1 MISAFAN
8 IFKIPE
14 LRQRVLF
21 TLFMVVI
28 MRIGASITVPGVNA
42 MVLREWFLNVADAK
56 SGGGVAA
63 LFNLFSGGAL
73 GNCAIFSLGIMPYI
87 SASIMLQ
94 LLGAVIP
101 KLGRLAREDGGRQK
115 IAQYTR
121 YTTILLCIIQG
132 WFLALSF
139 QTPESSMFLSGI
151 KETIQR
157 LHIPLVAHPGI
168 PFCIITVLVLTTG
181 TLFLM
186 WMGDQITERGIGN
199 GVSLIITVGI
209 LAQLPAGLVQVWRT
223 FVPTTG
229 DVSNVNP
236 MVLVVLVAFL
246 FIVIAS
252 VIAVTQATRRISI
265 QYAKRVVGRKVYG
278 GQTQYMP
285 LKVNYAGVMPIIF
298 AQAILLFPSY
308 ILSNAFGHNKYAV
321 YWATQLSTG
330 WAHYVFYALLIAGFS
345 YFWVATQF
353 QPAQI
358 ADDLKKHGG
367 FIPGVRP
374 GKPTADFLDYTM
386 SRLTLAGAFFLVI
399 IAILPQLISRGLQV
413 PYMAAQFFGGT
424 GLLIIVGTTLDTMR
438 MVETY
443 LLQRHYDG
451 FLRKGKMRGRSA
463 ARPSMGGSAVSDST
477 MVKLVAL
484 IGLLVIAGVVA
495 FLLTH
500 HPALH

>member
-21 TLFMVVI
+21 TLGMIVI
-28 MRIGASITVPGVNA
+28 MRIGAAITTPGVNA
-42 MVLREWFLNVADAK
+42 MVLRDWFLNVADAK
-56 SGGGVAA
+56 VGGGVAA

-73 GNCAIFSLGIMPYI
+73 GNCAVFSLGIMPYI

-121 YTTILLCIIQG
+121 YTTIALCIFQG
-132 WFLALSF
+132 YLLALSF
-139 QTPESSMFLSGI
+139 ESPQSNPFLPGI
-151 KETIQR
+151 TETISR
-157 LHIPLVAHPGI
+157 LGIPLVSDPGI
-168 PFCIITVLVLTTG
+168 PFRLLTVLVMTAG
-181 TLFLM
+181 TLLLM
-186 WMGDQITERGIGN
+186 WMGDQITERGVGN
-199 GVSLIITVGI
+199 GISVIITIGI
-209 LAQLPAGLVQVWRT
+209 LAQLPAGLVQAWRT
-223 FVPTTG
+223 FVPSGGAEAT
-229 DVSNVNP
+229 VSP
-236 MVLVVLVAFL
+236 VVLVILCAFL
-246 FIVIAS
+246 FLVIAA
-252 VIAVTQATRRISI
+252 VIAVTQATRRISV

-298 AQAILLFPSY
+298 AQAILLFPSQ
-308 ILSNAFGHNKYAV
+308 ILSMAFGNKPWAV
-321 YWATQLSTG
+321 ELGSLLNNG
-330 WAHYVFYALLIAGFS
+330 WLHYLLYALLIFSFS

-374 GKPTADFLDYTM
+374 GKPTADFLDHTM
-386 SRLTLAGAFFLVI
+386 GRLTFAGAVFLVV
-399 IAILPQLISRGLQV
+399 IAILPQILSRALQV

-424 GLLIIVGTTLDTMR
+424 GLLIIVGVILDTMR
-438 MVETY
+438 QVETF

-451 FLRKGKMRGRSA
+451 FLRKGKIRGRSGP
-463 ARPSMGGSAVSDST
+463 RPSLGGSEVSDST
-477 MVKLVAL
+477 LVLFYAGL
-484 IGLLVIAGVVA
+484 GLLVIAGVTIYI
-495 FLLTH
+495 TH
-500 HPALH
+500 HR

>member
-21 TLFMVVI
+21 TLGMIVI
-28 MRIGASITVPGVNA
+28 MRVGAAITTPGVNA
-42 MVLREWFLNVADAK
+42 MVLRDWFLNVADHSA
-56 SGGGVAA
+56 GGGAAA

-73 GNCAIFSLGIMPYI
+73 GNCAVFSLGIMPYI

-121 YTTILLCIIQG
+121 YTTILLCVFQG
-132 WFLALSF
+132 WLLALSF
-139 QTPESSMFLSGI
+139 ESPQSNPFLPGI
-151 KETIQR
+151 SDTIAR
-157 LHIPLVAHPGI
+157 LGIPLVADPGLS
-168 PFCIITVLVLTTG
+168 FRLLTVLIMTAG

-199 GVSLIITVGI
+199 GISVIITIGI
-209 LAQLPAGLVQVWRT
+209 LAQLPAGLVQAWRT
-223 FVPTTG
+223 FVPTNG
-229 DVSNVNP
+229 ESSNVSP
-236 MVLVVLVAFL
+236 VVLVVLCAFL

-252 VIAVTQATRRISI
+252 VISVTQATRRISV

-298 AQAILLFPSY
+298 AQAILLFPST
-308 ILSNAFGHNKYAV
+308 ILNMAFGHKP
-321 YWATQLSTG
+321 WALELANLLTNG
-330 WAHYVFYALLIAGFS
+330 WLHYVLYALLIFSFS

-358 ADDLKKHGG
+358 ADDLKKNGG

-374 GKPTADFLDYTM
+374 GKPTGDFLDYTM
-386 SRLTLAGAFFLVI
+386 GRLTFAGALFLVV
-399 IAILPQLISRGLQV
+399 IAILPQFISRCLNV
-413 PYMAAQFFGGT
+413 PYMTAQFFGGT
-424 GLLIIVGTTLDTMR
+424 GLLIIVGVTLDTMR
-438 MVETY
+438 QVETF

-451 FLRKGKMRGRSA
+451 FLRKGKLRGRSG
-463 ARPSMGGSAVSDST
+463 ARPSVNGSAVSDTS
-477 MVKLVAL
+477 LVWFFA
-484 IGLLVIAGVVA
+484 GLGVFVIAGMAIV
-495 FLLTH
+495 LTH
-500 HPALH
+500 HR

>member
-21 TLFMVVI
+21 TLGMIVI
-28 MRIGASITVPGVNA
+28 MRIGAAITTPGVNA
-42 MVLREWFLNVADAK
+42 MVLRDWFLNVADAK
-56 SGGGVAA
+56 VGGGVAA

-121 YTTILLCIIQG
+121 YTTILLCVFQG

-139 QTPESSMFLSGI
+139 ESPQSNPFLPGI
-151 KETIQR
+151 SETIAR
-157 LHIPLVAHPGI
+157 LGIPLVADPG
-168 PFCIITVLVLTTG
+168 FAFRLLTVLVMTAG

-199 GVSLIITVGI
+199 GISVIITIGI
-209 LAQLPAGLVQVWRT
+209 LAQLPAGLVQAWRT
-223 FVPTTG
+223 FVPTSGET
-229 DVSNVNP
+229 SNVSP
-236 MVLVVLVAFL
+236 VVLVILCAFL

-252 VIAVTQATRRISI
+252 VIAVTQATRRISV

-285 LKVNYAGVMPIIF
+285 LKVNYSGVMPIIF
-298 AQAILLFPSY
+298 AQAILMFPSQ
-308 ILSNAFGHNKYAV
+308 ILSMAFGHK
-321 YWATQLSTG
+321 G
-330 WAHYVFYALLIAGFS
+330 WAIELANLLTNGWLHYLLYALLIFSFS

-358 ADDLKKHGG
+358 ADDLKKNGG

-374 GKPTADFLDYTM
+374 GKPTAEFLDYTM
-386 SRLTLAGAFFLVI
+386 GRLTFAGALFLVI
-399 IAILPQLISRGLQV
+399 IAVLPQLLSRALQV

-424 GLLIIVGTTLDTMR
+424 GLLIIVGVTLDTMR
-438 MVETY
+438 QVETY

-451 FLRKGKMRGRSA
+451 FLRKGKLRGRSG
-463 ARPSMGGSAVSDST
+463 ARPSVSGSAVSDAS
-477 MVKLVAL
+477 LVWLFA
-484 IGLLVIAGVVA
+484 GLGLFVIMGVTIV
-495 FLLTH
+495 LTRH
-500 HPALH
+500 H

>member
-21 TLFMVVI
+21 TLGMIVI
-28 MRIGASITVPGVNA
+28 MRIGAAITTPGVNA
-42 MVLREWFLNVADAK
+42 MVLRDWFLNVADHS
-56 SGGGVAA
+56 SGGGAAA

-121 YTTILLCIIQG
+121 YTTILLCFFQG
-132 WFLALSF
+132 WLLALSF
-139 QTPESSMFLSGI
+139 ESPQSNPFLPGI
-151 KETIQR
+151 TDTIAR
-157 LHIPLVAHPGI
+157 LGIPLVADPGLS
-168 PFCIITVLVLTTG
+168 FRLLTVLIMTAG

-199 GVSLIITVGI
+199 GISVIITIGI
-209 LAQLPAGLVQVWRT
+209 LAQLPAGLVQAWRT

-229 DVSNVNP
+229 EATNVSP
-236 MVLVVLVAFL
+236 VVLVLLCAFL

-252 VIAVTQATRRISI
+252 VIALTQATRRISV

-298 AQAILLFPSY
+298 AQAILMFPAT
-308 ILSNAFGHNKYAV
+308 ILNMAFGHKAWAV
-321 YWATQLSTG
+321 WWANQLQGG
-330 WAHYVFYALLIAGFS
+330 WMHYTLYALLIFSFS

-358 ADDLKKHGG
+358 ADDLKKNGG

-386 SRLTLAGAFFLVI
+386 GRLTFAGALFLVI
-399 IAILPQLISRGLQV
+399 IAILPQLISRGLSV

-424 GLLIIVGTTLDTMR
+424 GLLIIVGVTLDTMR
-438 MVETY
+438 QVETF

-451 FLRKGKMRGRSA
+451 FLRKGKLRGRSG
-463 ARPSMGGSAVSDST
+463 ARSSVSGSSVSDTS
-477 MVKLVAL
+477 LVWLFAG
-484 IGLLVIAGVVA
+484 IGLFLIAG
-495 FLLTH
+495 LTIWIITH
-500 HPALH
+500 RH

>member
-21 TLFMVVI
+21 TLGMIVI
-28 MRIGASITVPGVNA
+28 MRIGSAITAPGVNA
-42 MVLREWFLNVADAK
+42 QVLREWFLNVADAK
-56 SGGGVAA
+56 VGGGVAA

-87 SASIMLQ
+87 SASIMMQ

-101 KLGRLAREDGGRQK
+101 RLGRLAREDGGRQR

-121 YTTILLCIIQG
+121 WTTIALCAFQG
-132 WFLALSF
+132 WLLALSF
-139 QTPESSMFLSGI
+139 ESPQSNPFLPGI
-151 KETIQR
+151 TDTITK
-157 LHIPLVAHPGI
+157 LGIPLVSDPGLS
-168 PFCIITVLVLTTG
+168 FRLLTVLVMTAG

-199 GVSLIITVGI
+199 GVSVIITIGI
-209 LAQLPAGLVQVWRT
+209 LAQLPAGLVQAWRT
-223 FVPTTG
+223 FVPTG
-229 DVSNVNP
+229 GEASSVSP
-236 MVLVVLVAFL
+236 VVLVILCAFL
-246 FIVIAS
+246 FLVIAA
-252 VIAVTQATRRISI
+252 VIAVTQATRRISV

-298 AQAILLFPSY
+298 AQAILLFPAT
-308 ILSNAFGHNKYAV
+308 ILNMAFGHKTWAV
-321 YWATQLSTG
+321 YWANQLSSG
-330 WAHYVFYALLIAGFS
+330 WVHYAFYAILIFSFS

-358 ADDLKKHGG
+358 ADDLKKYGG

-386 SRLTLAGAFFLVI
+386 GRLTFAGAIFLVI
-399 IAILPQLISRGLQV
+399 IAVLPQLLSNALQV
-413 PYMAAQFFGGT
+413 PYMASQFFGGT
-424 GLLIIVGTTLDTMR
+424 GLLIIVGVTLDTMR
-438 MVETY
+438 QVETF

-451 FLRKGKMRGRSA
+451 FLRKGKIRGRSG
-463 ARPSMGGSAVSDST
+463 ARPSIGGSSVSDSS
-477 MVKLVAL
+477 LVLLYAGL
-484 IGLLVIAGVVA
+484 GLLVIAGVTIY
-495 FLLTH
+495 LTSH
-500 HPALH
+500 R

>member
-21 TLFMVVI
+21 TLGMIVI
-28 MRIGASITVPGVNA
+28 MRIGSVITTPGVNA
-42 MVLREWFLNVADAK
+42 MVLRDWFLNVADHSA
-56 SGGGVAA
+56 GGGVAA

-121 YTTILLCIIQG
+121 FATIALCVIQG
-132 WFLALSF
+132 YFLALTF
-139 QTPESSMFLSGI
+139 ESPNSNPFLPGI
-151 KETIQR
+151 SETIAR
-157 LHIPLVAHPGI
+157 LGIPLVADQG
-168 PFCIITVLVLTTG
+168 FAFRLLTVLIMTAG

-199 GVSLIITVGI
+199 GISVIITVGI
-209 LAQLPAGLVQVWRT
+209 LAQLPAGLVQAWRT
-223 FVPTTG
+223 FVPTNG
-229 DVSNVNP
+229 EASNVSP
-236 MVLVVLVAFL
+236 VVLVILCAFL

-252 VIAVTQATRRISI
+252 VIAVTQATRRISV
-265 QYAKRVVGRKVYG
+265 QYAKRVVGRKIYG

-298 AQAILLFPSY
+298 AQAILMFPSA
-308 ILSNAFGHNKYAV
+308 ILKMAFGHSALAE
-321 YWATQLSTG
+321 WWSTQLSVG
-330 WAHYVFYALLIAGFS
+330 LLHYTLYAVLIFSFS

-358 ADDLKKHGG
+358 ADDLKKNGG

-386 SRLTLAGAFFLVI
+386 GRLTFAGALFLVI
-399 IAILPQLISRGLQV
+399 IAVLPQLISRLMNV

-424 GLLIIVGTTLDTMR
+424 GLLIIVGVTLDTMR
-438 MVETY
+438 QVETY

-451 FLRKGKMRGRSA
+451 FLRKGKLRGRSGT
-463 ARPSMGGSAVSDST
+463 RPSVSASAVSDT
-477 MVKLVAL
+477 TL
-484 IGLLVIAGVVA
+484 IWFAVGFGIFVIAGA
-495 FLLTH
+495 TIALTRH
-500 HPALH
+500 H

>member
-1 MISAFAN
+1 MIAAFAN

-21 TLFMVVI
+21 TLGMIVI
-28 MRIGASITVPGVNA
+28 MRVGAAITSPGVNA
-42 MVLREWFLNVADAK
+42 MVLRDWFLNVADAK
-56 SGGGVAA
+56 VGGGVAA

-121 YTTILLCIIQG
+121 YTTILLCILQG

-139 QTPESSMFLSGI
+139 ESPQSNPFLPGI
-151 KETIQR
+151 SETIAR
-157 LHIPLVAHPGI
+157 LGIPLVADPGLA
-168 PFCIITVLVLTTG
+168 FRLLTVLVMTAG

-186 WMGDQITERGIGN
+186 WIGDQITERGIGN
-199 GVSLIITVGI
+199 GISIIITIGI
-209 LAQLPAGLVQVWRT
+209 LAQLPAGLVQAWRT
-223 FVPTTG
+223 FVPSNG
-229 DVSNVNP
+229 EASNVSP
-236 MVLVVLVAFL
+236 VVLVVLCAFL
-246 FIVIAS
+246 FLVIAS
-252 VIAVTQATRRISI
+252 VIAVTQATRRISV
-265 QYAKRVVGRKVYG
+265 QYAKRIVGRKVYG

-298 AQAILLFPSY
+298 AQAILMFPAQ
-308 ILSNAFGHNKYAV
+308 ILSMAFGHRS
-321 YWATQLSTG
+321 WADHLANLLTSG
-330 WAHYVFYALLIAGFS
+330 WLHYFLYALLIFSFS

-358 ADDLKKHGG
+358 ADDLKKNGG

-374 GKPTADFLDYTM
+374 GKPPAAFLDYTM
-386 SRLTLAGAFFLVI
+386 GRLTFAGALFLVI
-399 IAILPQLISRGLQV
+399 IAILPQLLSRALQV

-424 GLLIIVGTTLDTMR
+424 GLLIIVGVTLDTMR
-438 MVETY
+438 QVETY

-451 FLRKGKMRGRSA
+451 FLRKGKIRGRSG
-463 ARPSMGGSAVSDST
+463 ARPSLSGSAVSDTTVIKIIVGIS
-477 MVKLVAL
+477 
-484 IGLLVIAGVVA
+484 IFVIAGLA
-495 FLLTH
+495 AYISKH
-500 HPALH
+500 Q

>member
-21 TLFMVVI
+21 TLGMIVI
-28 MRIGASITVPGVNA
+28 MRIGSAITTPGVNA
-42 MVLREWFLNVADAK
+42 MVLRDWFLNVADHG

-115 IAQYTR
+115 IAQFTR
-121 YTTILLCIIQG
+121 YATIALCVIQG
-132 WFLALSF
+132 YFLALTF
-139 QTPESSMFLSGI
+139 ESPASNPFLPGI
-151 KETIQR
+151 TDTITR
-157 LHIPLVAHPGI
+157 LGIPLVSDPGFSFRI
-168 PFCIITVLVLTTG
+168 LTVIIMTAG

-199 GVSLIITVGI
+199 GISVIITVGI
-209 LAQLPAGLVQVWRT
+209 LAQLPAGLVQAWRT
-223 FVPTTG
+223 FVPTNGEAST
-229 DVSNVNP
+229 VSP
-236 MVLVVLVAFL
+236 VVLVILCAFL
-246 FIVIAS
+246 FLVIAA
-252 VIAVTQATRRISI
+252 VIAVTQATRRISV

-298 AQAILLFPSY
+298 AQAILLFPST
-308 ILSNAFGHNKYAV
+308 ILNMAFGKEKWAV
-321 YWATQLSTG
+321 YWANQLNNG
-330 WAHYVFYALLIAGFS
+330 WMHYTLYAVLIFSFS

-358 ADDLKKHGG
+358 ADDLKKNGG

-386 SRLTLAGAFFLVI
+386 GRLTFAGAVFLVI
-399 IAILPQLISRGLQV
+399 IAVLPQLLSRALQV

-424 GLLIIVGTTLDTMR
+424 GLLIIVGVTLDTMR
-438 MVETY
+438 QVETY

-451 FLRKGKMRGRSA
+451 FLRKGKLRGRNSA
-463 ARPSMGGSAVSDST
+463 PRSVSGSTVSDTS
-477 MVKLVAL
+477 L
-484 IGLLVIAGVVA
+484 IWLATGIGFFVIAGVTIV
-495 FLLTH
+495 LTH
-500 HPALH
+500 HH

>member
-21 TLFMVVI
+21 TLGMIVI
-28 MRIGASITVPGVNA
+28 MRIGAAITTPGVNA
-42 MVLREWFLNVADAK
+42 QVLREWFLNVADHSA
-56 SGGGVAA
+56 GGGAAA

-121 YTTILLCIIQG
+121 YTTIALCVFQG
-132 WFLALSF
+132 WLLALSF
-139 QTPESSMFLSGI
+139 ESPQSNPFLPGI
-151 KETIQR
+151 SETIAR
-157 LHIPLVAHPGI
+157 LGIPLVSDPGLS
-168 PFCIITVLVLTTG
+168 FRLLTVLIMTAG

-199 GVSLIITVGI
+199 GISVIITIGI
-209 LAQLPAGLVQVWRT
+209 LAQLPAGLGET
-223 FVPTTG
+223 
-229 DVSNVNP
+229 SNVSP
-236 MVLVVLVAFL
+236 VVLVILCAFL

-252 VIAVTQATRRISI
+252 VIAVTQATRRISV

-298 AQAILLFPSY
+298 AQAILMFPSQ
-308 ILSNAFGHNKYAV
+308 ILSMAFGHR
-321 YWATQLSTG
+321 G
-330 WAHYVFYALLIAGFS
+330 WAVELANLLTNGWLHYLLYALLIFSFS

-358 ADDLKKHGG
+358 ADDLKKYGG

-386 SRLTLAGAFFLVI
+386 GRLTFAGALFLVI
-399 IAILPQLISRGLQV
+399 IAVLPQLLSRALQV

-424 GLLIIVGTTLDTMR
+424 GLLIIVGVTLDTMR
-438 MVETY
+438 QVETF

-451 FLRKGKMRGRSA
+451 FLRKGKLRGRSGT
-463 ARPSMGGSAVSDST
+463 RPSVNGSSVSDTS
-477 MVKLVAL
+477 LVWLFA
-484 IGLLVIAGVVA
+484 GLGLFVIAGVTIV
-495 FLLTH
+495 LTTRH
-500 HPALH
+500 